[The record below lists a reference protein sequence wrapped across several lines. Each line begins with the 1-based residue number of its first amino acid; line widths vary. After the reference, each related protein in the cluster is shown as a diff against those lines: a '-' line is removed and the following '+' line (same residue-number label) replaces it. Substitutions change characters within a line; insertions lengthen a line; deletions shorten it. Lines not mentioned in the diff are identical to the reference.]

1 MTRKDYELIANSLKI
16 RIQEETNTNALAVH
30 HGNEEL
36 IAHYVDGFASAVD
49 AVVLAL
55 KSDNPKFNPATFLRA
70 CGVKR

>member
-1 MTRKDYELIANSLKI
+1 MTRKDYELIAHSLMM
-16 RIQEETNTNALAVH
+16 RMQEETHALAAVK
-30 HGNEEL
+30 GNE
-36 IAHYVDGFASAVD
+36 AHLENYVDGFASAVD